1 MVREILIWPDPTLK
15 KKATQV
21 TAVDDSTRA
30 LVQDLFDSM
39 YAADGV
45 GLAAPQIGQLKTVIV
60 LDTRPRQPESKPIAM
75 INPEI
80 LELSEEHILYTEG
93 CLSIPGEAEEV
104 DRAKTVRVRY
114 LDEQGQSQELVAD
127 GLLAIAIQHET
138 DHLYGTM
145 FVDHISMLKREMIR
159 KRMKKLKSDREA
171 EKEEQSEAAL

>member
-15 KKATQV
+15 KKATRVDQ
-21 TAVDDSTRA
+21 VDDSIRT

-45 GLAAPQIGQLKTVIV
+45 GLAAPQVGVLKNVIV
-60 LDTRPRQPESKPIAM
+60 LDTRPRQPTSRPIAM

-80 LELSEEHILYTEG
+80 LELSDEQVVYSEG
-93 CLSIPGEAEEV
+93 CLSIPGEAEDV
-104 DRAKTVRVRY
+104 DRSATVKVRY
-114 LDEQGQSQELVAD
+114 LDEKGERQELVAD

-138 DHLYGTM
+138 DHLSGTM

-159 KRMKKLKSDREA
+159 KRMKKLKSEREA
-171 EKEEQSEAAL
+171 DKSPSEAAL